1 MVKDLV
7 SSAMLLLSFS
17 CKTGP
22 ARYVLFT
29 IWCSSLVIFF
39 LLIDF

>member
-17 CKTGP
+17 CKAGL
-22 ARYVLFT
+22 ARYVLTNLMF
-29 IWCSSLVIFF
+29 SSYLD
-39 LLIDF
+39 LQIDF

>member
-17 CKTGP
+17 CKAGL
-22 ARYVLFT
+22 ARYVLLTYLMFS
-29 IWCSSLVIFF
+29 SSLD
-39 LLIDF
+39 LQIDF